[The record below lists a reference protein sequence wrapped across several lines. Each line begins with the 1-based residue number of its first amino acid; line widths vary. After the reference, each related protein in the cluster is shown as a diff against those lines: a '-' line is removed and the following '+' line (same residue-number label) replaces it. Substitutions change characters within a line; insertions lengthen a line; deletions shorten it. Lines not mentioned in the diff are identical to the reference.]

1 MAFIQ
6 WYTKISYSS
15 LDAFVN
21 MNLVKVL
28 EKLFFSTIKVSS
40 NFSFKYFI
48 NNIWQQKDDILVL
61 FLSSQSNYVKFQLT
75 VHVFEKMACW
85 SSFYFFFRFIW
96 LAVYFPIK
104 WGNMNEWECLN
115 TLTSSS
121 MKQIYF
127 ANKLELLLQMGREG
141 A

>member
-1 MAFIQ
+1 MFIIIMELFF
-6 WYTKISYSS
+6 KIIGFYPVIYKN
-15 LDAFVN
+15 LIFFAFVN

-75 VHVFEKMACW
+75 VHVFEKMAC
-85 SSFYFFFRFIW
+85 
-96 LAVYFPIK
+96 
-104 WGNMNEWECLN
+104 
-115 TLTSSS
+115 
-121 MKQIYF
+121 
-127 ANKLELLLQMGREG
+127 
-141 A
+141 